1 MSERHLSV
9 PDSCLKKF
17 PERNIAM
24 KQPLKV
30 TQEAIDA
37 YEKRTGFVGI
47 GRKMIEYGAWVLV
60 TPGDLKKESA
70 CRRD

>member
-47 GRKMIEYGAWVLV
+47 GKKMIEYGAWVLV
-60 TPGDLKKESA
+60 NPDDIRREAL
-70 CRRD
+70 CRKN